1 MIAKHAW
8 KARAASSQTSPLT
21 LQAVALAK
29 GVSLHGFSVKVLPS
43 GIDDPSS
50 GNGVFVA
57 DGTVPSGVL
66 VALYAGI
73 WFPSLP
79 MDKVQWGTE
88 TQPHPLAREH
98 GEREV
103 HFDQWGSQVEPGTH
117 GPTFW
122 MFMARKQSIRN

>member
-1 MIAKHAW
+1 MQEGDTRETIN
-8 KARAASSQTSPLT
+8 L
-21 LQAVALAK
+21 
-29 GVSLHGFSVKVLPS
+29 GINEVKVLPS

-73 WFPSLP
+73 WFPSALPLKFGRRSLHNAAFCCTFSASKLP

-122 MFMARKQSIRN
+122 MFMARKQ

>member
-79 MDKVQWGTE
+79 MDKVQ
-88 TQPHPLAREH
+88 
-98 GEREV
+98 
-103 HFDQWGSQVEPGTH
+103 
-117 GPTFW
+117 
-122 MFMARKQSIRN
+122 